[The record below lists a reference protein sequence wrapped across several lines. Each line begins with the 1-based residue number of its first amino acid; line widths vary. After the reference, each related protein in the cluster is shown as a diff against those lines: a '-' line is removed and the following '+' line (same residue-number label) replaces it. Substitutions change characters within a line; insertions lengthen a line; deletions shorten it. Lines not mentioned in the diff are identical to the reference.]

1 MASHFGPCSICGQT
15 KKLSFEHIPPK
26 KAFNNLP
33 VMTSHW
39 QDLLNARSQGE
50 FSKVRRSTQRKE
62 FGNYTI
68 CEKCN
73 NDTGAWYGPSYIEWA
88 NQGALNL
95 AYVESGEA
103 PLAFEIRPLF
113 VFKMLVTMFAS
124 ACGPNMLEKNRSLRR
139 FVLDRECRNFPT
151 DISIYGSFTSYDSTL
166 LRQSGVSGLLNLE
179 HDQHSV
185 FSEITTYPFSYLLNF
200 KGSRVPDER
209 LVCLDSFLN
218 FAPDERKSLRI
229 PFAALPVNS
238 MFPADFR
245 SSADIWNQS

>member
-39 QDLLNARSQGE
+39 QDLLGARSQGE
-50 FSKVRRSTQRKE
+50 FANVRRSIQRKG
-62 FGNYTI
+62 FGKHTI

-73 NDTGAWYGPSYIEWA
+73 NDTGSWYGPSYIEWA
-88 NQGALNL
+88 NQGAINL
-95 AYVESGEA
+95 AYVESGRA
-103 PLAFEIRPLF
+103 SLAFEIRPLF
-113 VFKMLVTMFAS
+113 VFKTLVTMFAS
-124 ACGPNMLEKNRSLRR
+124 ACGPNMLEKNRALRR
-139 FVLDRECRNFPT
+139 FVLDRECRSFPP
-151 DISIYGSFTSYDSTL
+151 DISIYGYFTSYDSTL

-185 FSEITTYPFSYLLNF
+185 FSEITTFPFSYLLNF
-200 KGSRVPDER
+200 KGSRVPDQR
-209 LVCLDSFLN
+209 LVCLDPFLK
-218 FAPDERKSLRI
+218 FGPEERQMLRI
-229 PFAALPVNS
+229 PLAALPVNS

-245 SSADIWNQS
+245 SSEEIWNQT